1 MTAEKAVECTASF
14 GFLVHSLLIL
24 WYGPPGLR
32 PG

>member
-1 MTAEKAVECTASF
+1 MTAEKAVERTASL

-24 WYGPPGLR
+24 WYGPLGLR